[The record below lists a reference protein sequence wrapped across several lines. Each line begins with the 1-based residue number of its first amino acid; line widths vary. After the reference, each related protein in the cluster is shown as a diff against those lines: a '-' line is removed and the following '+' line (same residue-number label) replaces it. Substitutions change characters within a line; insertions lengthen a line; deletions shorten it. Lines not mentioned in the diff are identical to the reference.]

1 MLLVMVIEGKHLK
14 IGAFSALCC
23 IKKGKGR
30 LCQKINVHDSVNKL
44 QYFPKNSLGGWK
56 QPHQFYV
63 TLFFE
68 SNAIC
73 VGIHTNTSQPLLE
86 ATCQPMLLNLQVCHV
101 GVPFSPLDTECF
113 WGAHDMASFLLA
125 KKNMPQYHESHK
137 WKIGVKFVRMYL
149 HICVLKVIGIG
160 SARVSLLGNRQ
171 PLNFC
176 FGALK
181 LVLSTSALSMAT
193 VDAFEGRKI
202 LSNILIIS

>member
-1 MLLVMVIEGKHLK
+1 MVIEGKHLK
-14 IGAFSALCC
+14 TGAFSAPWCM
-23 IKKGKGR
+23 KKGKGR
-30 LCQKINVHDSVNKL
+30 LCQKRNIHDSVNKL
-44 QYFPKNSLGGWK
+44 QYFPKKFLGWLETTSPVLCYFFFWK
-56 QPHQFYV
+56 QCKSVWRFIQ
-63 TLFFE
+63 
-68 SNAIC
+68 
-73 VGIHTNTSQPLLE
+73 TSQPLLE

-101 GVPFSPLDTECF
+101 GAPFSPLDTECF
-113 WGAHDMASFLLA
+113 WGVHDMASFLLA

-149 HICVLKVIGIG
+149 CISVLKAIGIG

-193 VDAFEGRKI
+193 IDAFEGRKI
-202 LSNILIIS
+202 LSNILIIF

>member
-1 MLLVMVIEGKHLK
+1 MFMIVLTNCSISPRIPWVAGNNLTSSVLLYFLK
-14 IGAFSALCC
+14 AM
-23 IKKGKGR
+23 
-30 LCQKINVHDSVNKL
+30 QV
-44 QYFPKNSLGGWK
+44 
-56 QPHQFYV
+56 
-63 TLFFE
+63 
-68 SNAIC
+68 C
-73 VGIHTNTSQPLLE
+73 VEIHKNTSQPLLE

-101 GVPFSPLDTECF
+101 GAPFSPLDTECF
-113 WGAHDMASFLLA
+113 WGALDMASFLLA

-149 HICVLKVIGIG
+149 HISVLKVIGIG
-160 SARVSLLGNRQ
+160 SARVLLLGNRQ

-193 VDAFEGRKI
+193 IDAFEGRKI